1 MFILLLIN
9 MVNGIPKIEIYMES
23 MCPDTTRFINNS
35 LKNAAIDRIDELV

>member
-1 MFILLLIN
+1 MLILLLIHL
-9 MVNGIPKIEIYMES
+9 VHCIPKIEIFMES